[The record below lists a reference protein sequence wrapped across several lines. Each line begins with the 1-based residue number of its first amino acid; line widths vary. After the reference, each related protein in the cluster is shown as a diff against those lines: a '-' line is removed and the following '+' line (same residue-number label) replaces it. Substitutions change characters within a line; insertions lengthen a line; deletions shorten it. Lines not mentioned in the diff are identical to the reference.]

1 MLQDILT
8 QERTPD
14 QKPRFFL
21 HDEMIAWLSDNLSYT
36 TSLTAAGQQT
46 VTVLHLDTSID
57 YRTIEYINIPTLLNI
72 ESKCAIDG
80 KQIQPSISSSYID
93 LSGFTKA
100 INALSTRVLFLED
113 AMRLNNHR
121 IQEELAKVLNNEIEL
136 QKEIVELKKRLD
148 EQA

>member
-21 HDEMIAWLSDNLSYT
+21 HEEMIAWLSDNLSCVT
-36 TSLTAAGQQT
+36 TT
-46 VTVLHLDTSID
+46 VRQGSSALSVIHIEPYSD
-57 YRTIEYINIPTLLNI
+57 YKNVEYVNIPTGFSV
-72 ESKCAIDG
+72 ESKCTIDG
-80 KQIQPSISSSYID
+80 NPIGGTHVTQID
-93 LSGFTKA
+93 LSAYTKA
-100 INALSTRVLFLED
+100 LHSLSSRVLFLED